1 MNQGFQIFGIDLSS
15 EMLSKL
21 KEKEPGAKFVQ
32 TDILEYSSQEK
43 YDYIF
48 ISICEDFGLYKLEI
62 ERINLGCLKSH
73 YTWRDE

>member
-1 MNQGFQIFGIDLSS
+1 
-15 EMLSKL
+15 MLSKL
-21 KEKEPGAKFVQ
+21 REKEPGTKFVQ
-32 TDILEYSSQEK
+32 ADILEYSAQEK

-62 ERINLGCLKSH
+62 ERINLECLKSH